1 MSRYIRTK
9 NRLYELGGETRDG
22 VYILVKVKGG
32 WDYLSKKEP
41 ILKKADTIE
50 ELCDEAVVIYERN
63 YNKPFVV
70 VCYGN
75 CKPFLTAK
83 TCYPFAKIYGSIWVD
98 GSLIKVAQ
106 MNEKGELELL

>member
-41 ILKKADTIE
+41 ILKKADTVE
-50 ELCDEAVVIYERN
+50 ELLD
-63 YNKPFVV
+63 
-70 VCYGN
+70 
-75 CKPFLTAK
+75 AK
-83 TCYPFAKIYGSIWVD
+83 VKVFYDGTRIICPDISTKTGHYTLYGSIW
-98 GSLIKVAQ
+98 IKGDKGEPILVSVAKQ
-106 MNEKGELELL
+106 NEKGEFELL